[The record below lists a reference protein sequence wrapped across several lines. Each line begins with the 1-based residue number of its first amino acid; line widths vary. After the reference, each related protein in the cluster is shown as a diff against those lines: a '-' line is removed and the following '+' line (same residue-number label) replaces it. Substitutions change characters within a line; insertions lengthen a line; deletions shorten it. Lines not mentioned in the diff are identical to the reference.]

1 MHRTQEKYL
10 RMHACENILLE
21 IPCFKSV
28 NFQKNYFSI
37 ASLSEE
43 NREISFHMA
52 RYVAEK
58 IKKHLTGCC
67 HGLLVADWI
76 TRWSPNFWYT
86 KISRRR
92 GLTAPY
98 LEFANYS
105 CTNIAIY
112 NFSFGVILK
121 SRLLS
126 YIEIFLDLKVYFSL
140 VRCKINNVI
149 ALHSTNQITGI
160 YAPWW
165 LLLKTRNKGP

>member
-1 MHRTQEKYL
+1 MLVKIFCWRSHVSNL
-10 RMHACENILLE
+10 SIL
-21 IPCFKSV
+21 K
-28 NFQKNYFSI
+28 KNYFSI

-43 NREISFHMA
+43 NREISFHMP

-58 IKKHLTGCC
+58 IKKYLSGCC

-126 YIEIFLDLKVYFSL
+126 YNEIFLDLKVYFSL

-149 ALHSTNQITGI
+149 ALRSTNQITGI